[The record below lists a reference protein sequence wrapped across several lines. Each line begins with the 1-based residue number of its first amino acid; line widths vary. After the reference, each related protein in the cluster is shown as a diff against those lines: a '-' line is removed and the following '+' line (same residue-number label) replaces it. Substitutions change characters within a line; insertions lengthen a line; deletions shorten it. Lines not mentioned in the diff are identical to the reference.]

1 MDVNY
6 FGSQDEFRVW
16 LEQHHD
22 AAREIWVGFYK
33 KGSGK
38 AGISYP
44 EAVDEALAFGW
55 IDGIRK
61 GIDAQSYAN
70 RFTPRKPRSNW
81 SAVNVR
87 RVGELMEFGRM
98 HLAGIRAFEQR
109 DMARSEQYSYENQ
122 VVVLDAEFERRLR
135 ENEPAW
141 SFFQSQPPS
150 YRRVATW
157 WVMSAKQEHTRQRRL
172 SALVEVSERRERLPN
187 FSRPRET

>member
-6 FGSQDEFRVW
+6 FASQEEFRDW
-16 LEQHHD
+16 LAENHD
-22 AAREIWVGFYK
+22 SAREIWVGFYK

-44 EAVDEALAFGW
+44 EAVDEALAYGW

-61 GIDAQSYAN
+61 GVDGESYAN

-87 RVGELMEFGRM
+87 RVGELIELSRIQP
-98 HLAGIRAFEQR
+98 AGIRAFEQR
-109 DMARSEQYSYENQ
+109 DMARSEVYSYENQ
-122 VVVLDAEFERRLR
+122 IATLDPDYERRFR
-135 ENEPAW
+135 ENAPSW
-141 SFFQSQPPS
+141 SFFHAQPPS

-157 WVMSAKQEHTRQRRL
+157 WVMSAKQEQTRLRRL
-172 SALVEVSERRERLPN
+172 TALIGVSERGQRLPN
-187 FSRPRET
+187 FSRPREQ